1 MHPDSQSLLW
11 IWREN
16 IISSTTKDYF
26 HRFVQTSH
34 FVTRHL
40 AFLKAVIYDGTDRCG
55 ICAS

>member
-1 MHPDSQSLLW
+1 MHPDSQRLLW

-16 IISSTTKDYF
+16 ITSSTMKDYI

-40 AFLKAVIYDGTDRCG
+40 AF
-55 ICAS
+55 

>member
-16 IISSTTKDYF
+16 IISRTMKDYF

-40 AFLKAVIYDGTDRCG
+40 AF
-55 ICAS
+55 

>member
-16 IISSTTKDYF
+16 IISSTMKDYF

-40 AFLKAVIYDGTDRCG
+40 AF
-55 ICAS
+55 